1 MQYEI
6 SYNTKNSI
14 VKAIPFFLL
23 FFYLYD
29 VFLIESL
36 LDANHRK
43 TDRCLLS
50 VFTASVQ
57 DHVCDDAYR
66 YH

>member
-57 DHVCDDAYR
+57 YQICDDAYR